1 MLFEIF
7 SFSFIKP
14 KVKLLHRKTQKV
26 ILEPGFSANKHTEQT
41 PTQEGAVIQIYN
53 LKTGRETTATTML
66 PWRLC
71 LFFFNGMKMSFSNK
85 NLKYIWL
92 KKIAVEG

>member
-41 PTQEGAVIQIYN
+41 PTQGAVIQIYN

-66 PWRLC
+66 PWRLP
-71 LFFFNGMKMSFSNK
+71 FFF
-85 NLKYIWL
+85 
-92 KKIAVEG
+92 